1 MVILNI
7 SFKRLLALI
16 LLGTIIISFAVV
28 LLVENTLRP
37 ILREVSKV
45 KVAGLA
51 TEMINKAVYEKS
63 NQFKYGDLVTTKTD
77 QQGNIILMQPN
88 LHKINKISSQ
98 LTLGI
103 QKYLK
108 QIDNNKVQLPI
119 MQVFGIQVLAKYG
132 PQLDAKIVPY
142 NSVETD
148 IVDYFQSAGIN
159 QTRHKIDLEV
169 TAKVKV
175 VVPFMSNTI
184 RVQTT
189 VPLSEAVIVGRVP
202 KVYVG
207 LEKGLISTKEN

>member
-1 MVILNI
+1 
-7 SFKRLLALI
+7 
-16 LLGTIIISFAVV
+16 IISFVVV

-51 TEMINKAVYEKS
+51 TKMINKAVYEKS
-63 NQFKYGDLVTTKTD
+63 NQLKYGDLVTTKTD

-98 LTLGI
+98 LTLEI

-175 VVPFMSNTI
+175 VVPFMSDTI

>member
-1 MVILNI
+1 LNI
-7 SFKRLLALI
+7 SFKRLLILI
-16 LLGTIIISFAVV
+16 LIITIIISFVVV

-51 TEMINKAVYEKS
+51 TKMINKAVYEKS
-63 NQFKYGDLVTTKTD
+63 NQLKYGDLVTTKTD

-98 LTLGI
+98 LTLEI

-175 VVPFMSNTI
+175 VVPFMSDTI

>member
-1 MVILNI
+1 MNI
-7 SFKRLLALI
+7 SFKRLLILI
-16 LLGTIIISFAVV
+16 LIITIIISFVVV

-51 TEMINKAVYEKS
+51 TKMINKAVYEKS
-63 NQFKYGDLVTTKTD
+63 NQLKYGDLVTTKTD

-98 LTLGI
+98 LTLEI

-175 VVPFMSNTI
+175 VVPFMSDTI